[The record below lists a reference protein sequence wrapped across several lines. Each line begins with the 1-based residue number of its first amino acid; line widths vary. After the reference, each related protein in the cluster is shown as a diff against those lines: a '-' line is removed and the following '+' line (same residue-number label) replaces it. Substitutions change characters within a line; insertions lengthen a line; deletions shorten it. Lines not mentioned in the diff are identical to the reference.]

1 MDDSQDTGIEALGD
15 GLVPQMGT
23 IPRASAAAKHLVVID
38 ELINWMILNPGLSVK
53 KAAKSAGGPI
63 QYSAVWITMVA
74 SSDAFR
80 ARLAEKQKE
89 IDVHLLVPT
98 LREKLTATCEMAVE
112 RVAEMIP
119 IATDAQ
125 FVLDATEM
133 LLEAQYKSYGGAA
146 QKSSEPQN
154 NFQIDRAT
162 FVLAEER
169 NKLLKGEVVK
179 PALTI
184 LDAQVVSPGGNDNA

>member
-1 MDDSQDTGIEALGD
+1 MEDSSSSDIVALGD
-15 GLVPQMGT
+15 GLVPQMGA
-23 IPRASAAAKHLVVID
+23 IPRATAAAKHLVVID

-53 KAAKSAGGPI
+53 KAAASAGGPI

-80 ARLAEKQKE
+80 ARLSEKQKE

-98 LREKLTATCEMAVE
+98 LREKLTSTCELAVE

-125 FVLDATEM
+125 FILDATEM
-133 LLEAQYKSYGGAA
+133 LLEAQYKSYGGAKA
-146 QKSSEPQN
+146 AAPEAQN

-169 NKLLKGEVVK
+169 TKILKGENVQ
-179 PALTI
+179 PALTVK
-184 LDAQVVSPGGNDNA
+184 DAEVIPENKNA